1 MNFRLFLIAFIS
13 APLGHNTHLKLFLA
27 KTRIPKTHVN
37 ALATRRKQNTHVL
50 PVANNSRAALI

>member
-27 KTRIPKTHVN
+27 KTRIPQTLN

-50 PVANNSRAALI
+50 PVANISHVALI